1 MQRFLDSIGRSD
13 GSVYIGLFRSWKE
26 VAGERIAAH
35 TQPVD
40 VRGHTLIVES
50 DHPAWT
56 QMVMMNRSRI
66 LKQLSGRFPELHLT
80 SLAVRLAGSGQ
91 RDLTSTPADH
101 TRDHDPTTGDR
112 ATAADA
118 PPPSGPAPTAGDP
131 DPTTG
136 EPPHPGQPAGPDPN
150 PAPPVPTAD
159 AASALDRIDDPDL
172 RDTLRRLRQE
182 IASADR
188 KTDRDQEND
197 HGNTDG
203 SV

>member
-13 GSVYIGLFRSWKE
+13 GSVYIGLFRSWRE

-56 QMVMMNRSRI
+56 QMVMMNRATI
-66 LKQLSGRFPELHLT
+66 LKQLSGRFPQLQLT

-91 RDLTSTPADH
+91 RDHATKPADH
-101 TRDHDPTTGDR
+101 TRDSAPCSSVGDPANIDPTCPANTD
-112 ATAADA
+112 
-118 PPPSGPAPTAGDP
+118 PAP
-131 DPTTG
+131 
-136 EPPHPGQPAGPDPN
+136 
-150 PAPPVPTAD
+150 PAPPVPSAD
-159 AASALDRIDDPDL
+159 AASALQRIDDPDL

-188 KTDRDQEND
+188 KPDRDHESD
-197 HGNTDG
+197 PDDE
-203 SV
+203 